1 MNDAQRKIVEPA
13 EALRLIVAAYDAY
26 RRRGVAPAP
35 TEYADVVAAIDAGRA
50 ALLAQSTP
58 PPAREIVKIPAI
70 ESELVRRLYAA
81 EEDYTTEW
89 GSGELYGQAA
99 DAMRRL
105 IWALHWVATR
115 STNGLLM
122 APRDLPMEGFV
133 RDEIA
138 AVDAAPD
145 SAAPPCACEEPHLRG
160 RHTPQ
165 RCYVDMEQPAAQADA
180 PEGERCPRCT
190 LPLGHDSP
198 HRAAA
203 PDGER

>member
-1 MNDAQRKIVEPA
+1 MDMNDAQRKIVERLINRIINAGSSFAPDPLVYTD
-13 EALRLIVAAYDAY
+13 ALR
-26 RRRGVAPAP
+26 
-35 TEYADVVAAIDAGRA
+35 

-70 ESELVRRLYAA
+70 DSELVRRLYAA

-145 SAAPPCACEEPHLRG
+145 SARE
-160 RHTPQ
+160 
-165 RCYVDMEQPAAQADA
+165 
-180 PEGERCPRCT
+180 PEGT
-190 LPLGHDSP
+190 
-198 HRAAA
+198 
-203 PDGER
+203 

>member
-1 MNDAQRKIVEPA
+1 MNDAQRKSRADDCRIALAYINTLPRDGTAPDFLLRMIVS
-13 EALRLIVAAYDAY
+13 
-26 RRRGVAPAP
+26 
-35 TEYADVVAAIDAGRA
+35 EYA

-70 ESELVRRLYAA
+70 DSELVRRLYAA

-145 SAAPPCACEEPHLRG
+145 SARE
-160 RHTPQ
+160 
-165 RCYVDMEQPAAQADA
+165 
-180 PEGERCPRCT
+180 PEGT
-190 LPLGHDSP
+190 
-198 HRAAA
+198 
-203 PDGER
+203 

>member
-1 MNDAQRKIVEPA
+1 MQRSHDAMNDAQRKIVETLA
-13 EALRLIVAAYDAY
+13 EEFGQWPDEWFVFSGARENMGYQHGELAIALR
-26 RRRGVAPAP
+26 
-35 TEYADVVAAIDAGRA
+35 

-70 ESELVRRLYAA
+70 DSELVRRLYAA

-145 SAAPPCACEEPHLRG
+145 SAAPPTSCVEYERCL
-160 RHTPQ
+160 TPEICVAQ
-165 RCYVDMEQPAAQADA
+165 GHCSYAAAQADA
-180 PEGERCPRCT
+180 PEG
-190 LPLGHDSP
+190 SK
-198 HRAAA
+198 
-203 PDGER
+203 